1 MAEMLERTVAT
12 IDDLRLPTELLGE
25 FEGGSS

>member
-1 MAEMLERTVAT
+1 MLKRTVAT
-12 IDDLRLPTELLGE
+12 IDDLGLIELLGE

>member
-1 MAEMLERTVAT
+1 MAEMLKRTVAT
-12 IDDLRLPTELLGE
+12 IDDLGLIELLGE